1 MPLSLEQIGQVVLS
15 LPVVFLRLRSLNRN
29 DGLGFIVLVFVVP
42 LVLFCP
48 SVLWD
53 RTVVLIEIYMKK
65 RKKKKSEEENLGFS
79 FI

>member
-1 MPLSLEQIGQVVLS
+1 M
-15 LPVVFLRLRSLNRN
+15 PVVFLRLRSLNRN

-42 LVLFCP
+42 LVPFCP

-53 RTVVLIEIYMKK
+53 GTVVLIEIYMKK